1 MFVLAAT
8 KLEDRIIINQVKRV
22 SDHEFAVEKHGSV
35 FKSNLNF
42 SFQIWCE
49 VNVEVEQ

>member
-22 SDHEFAVEKHGSV
+22 SDLEFAVEKHRSV

-42 SFQIWCE
+42 SLSVQGP
-49 VNVEVEQ
+49 V

>member
-22 SDHEFAVEKHGSV
+22 SDHEFVVEKHVSV
-35 FKSNLNF
+35 FKSNFNF
-42 SFQIWCE
+42 SLSVQGP
-49 VNVEVEQ
+49 V